1 MLYKVIDGQDIF
13 ELNSELLAIPEF
25 KNLTP
30 RQMTFVCLV
39 ADRKTPLRTL
49 PERERREKAARIA
62 GWPTE
67 GTRLDRNGRDVVAGK
82 VPSIEA
88 AIAKYNEYQYDED
101 QVTLDTINHQIHE
114 IRDYLKSDKN
124 EAKDK
129 GKALEQAAKLGKQ
142 LPELVEAKQR
152 LEELLQITSD
162 YKPQVTTYTSLDV
175 PEEYLEGNQKVPTI
189 EIWIEQQKKLN
200 DQA

>member
-13 ELNSELLAIPEF
+13 DLNNELLAIPEF
-25 KNLTP
+25 KNLTH

-39 ADRKTPLRTL
+39 ADRKSPLRTL
-49 PERERREKAARIA
+49 PEKERREKAARIA

-82 VPSIEA
+82 VPTIEA
-88 AIAKYNEYQYDED
+88 AIAKYNELQYDED

-142 LPELVEAKQR
+142 LPELVEAKHR

-175 PEEYLEGNQKVPTI
+175 PEEYLEGNQEVPTI
-189 EIWIEQQKKLN
+189 EIWIEQQRKLN
-200 DQA
+200 ES

>member
-25 KNLTP
+25 KNLTS

-114 IRDYLKSDKN
+114 IRDYLKSDKS

-175 PEEYLEGNQKVPTI
+175 PEEYLEGNQEVPTI
-189 EIWIEQQKKLN
+189 EIWIEQQRKLN